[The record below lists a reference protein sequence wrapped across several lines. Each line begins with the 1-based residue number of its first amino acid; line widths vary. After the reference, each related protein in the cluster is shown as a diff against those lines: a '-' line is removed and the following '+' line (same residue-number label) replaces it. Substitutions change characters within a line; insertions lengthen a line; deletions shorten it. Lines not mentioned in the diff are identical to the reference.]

1 MIVGKGYEDRTLSE
15 TEVRDLCGDAFSR
28 GNIDNKT
35 VLVIIPDFT
44 RSGPIDMM
52 FRVVYSLLASRVKK
66 LDFLIALGTHPPMS
80 DEAIYK
86 LVGITRDE
94 HIRTYP
100 KARFFNHESRNPARL
115 RSVGTF
121 SEDDIAEI
129 SGGLLRKRVD
139 VTINSRVF
147 DYDCVMIVGP
157 TFPHESMGFSGGY
170 KYFFPGISGEDIVDT
185 FHWIGALLTIPVIIG
200 VKDTPMRR
208 LINRAAEFI
217 PTKQLCVSLV
227 VKERDLHGLYIGHPL
242 EAFSA
247 AADLSDKI
255 HIVYKDRPYK
265 RILSCAPEMYDE
277 IWTAGKCMYKLE
289 SIVADGG
296 ELIIYAPHIDHL
308 SVTHG
313 PQLEQVG
320 YHVRDYFLKQ
330 WGKFKS
336 FSGNI
341 MAHSCNVKGIG
352 AFEDGIEKPR
362 INVVLAAKMSEK
374 YCRSIN
380 LGYCDP
386 ESINPE
392 EWKDHED
399 EGILYVPHAGEIL
412 YLLKNNP
419 FR

>member
-1 MIVGKGYEDRTLSE
+1 MVVGKGNKDRTLTE
-15 TEVRDLCGDAFSR
+15 AEVRDLCGEAFARESL
-28 GNIDNKT
+28 DNKT
-35 VLVIIPDFT
+35 VLIVIPDYT

-52 FRVVYSLLASRVKK
+52 FRVVYSLLAGRVRK

-86 LVGITRDE
+86 LVGITKDE
-94 HIRTYP
+94 HRQTYP
-100 KARFFNHESRNPARL
+100 KAKFFNHESRNPAML
-115 RSVGTF
+115 RTAGVF
-121 SEDDIAEI
+121 SEDDIACI

-147 DYDCVMIVGP
+147 DYDRVIIVGP

-185 FHWIGALLTIPVIIG
+185 FHWLGAILTIPAIIG
-200 VKDTPMRR
+200 IKDTPMRR

-217 PTKQLCVSLV
+217 PTGQLCVSLV
-227 VKERDLHGLYIGHPL
+227 VKEHDLHGLYIGHPL

-255 HIVYKDRPYK
+255 HVVYKDKPYK

-289 SIVADGG
+289 SIVEDGG
-296 ELIIYAPHIDHL
+296 ELIIHAPHIDHL

-313 PQLEQVG
+313 PQLEKVG

-330 WGKFKS
+330 WDRFKGY
-336 FSGNI
+336 SGNVL
-341 MAHSCNVKGIG
+341 AHSCNVRGIG
-352 AFEDGIEKPR
+352 AFENGVEKPR
-362 INVVLAAKMSEK
+362 IGVTLATQLSEE

-380 LGYCDP
+380 LGYCAP
-386 ESINPE
+386 ESIDPE
-392 EWKDHED
+392 EWKDRED
-399 EGILYVPHAGEIL
+399 EGILCVPHAGEIL
-412 YLLKNNP
+412 YLLKSNP